1 MNINEEKVKELQ
13 TSVEK
18 YKKEYQLYL
27 KTKKETLKGI
37 NERIYLLF
45 KSLFDTNGMDF
56 KLNSYNDKELN
67 VIIDFTESTLKFSKV
82 LNAYESCK
90 SCVIIDKNYIITNN
104 YDKDFYS
111 YICNNVN
118 FLYTRTAEFI
128 INTMKRN
135 IDQLQLSIPIV

>member
-82 LNAYESCK
+82 LNAYEPCK

-128 INTMKRN
+128 INTIKRN